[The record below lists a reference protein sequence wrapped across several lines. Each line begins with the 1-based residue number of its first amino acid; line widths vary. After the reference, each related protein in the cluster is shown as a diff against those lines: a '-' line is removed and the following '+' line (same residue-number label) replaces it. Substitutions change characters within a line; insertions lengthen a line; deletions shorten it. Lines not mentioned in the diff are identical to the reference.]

1 MSNRLLRR
9 VIDDLDSLPLDEVK
23 NLINQELEENS
34 ILESLL
40 NNIDDAHIVCDENK
54 CVVYANS
61 KAKAMNSYRRKKNN
75 SDNSSINSY
84 IFDDDIVSFISNVL
98 SGKEKS
104 DERDFTLQ
112 IGSEMR
118 VFRVGFAKMEIQNKK
133 YVDIYIKEITD
144 TIRKETRL
152 RRSESLASMTTMAA
166 GVAHE
171 IKNPLAAMTIHLQ
184 LMRKAFQK
192 KGQLTLDDA
201 NKYLN
206 IVEEEI
212 EHLNK
217 IAVDFLFA
225 VKPLD
230 VELKKGDINSV
241 IKEVVSFI
249 KVEAEDKNINV
260 ESSLYSFL
268 PSFELDE
275 RLIKQ
280 ALLNIIQNGIAAM
293 ENGGTLSIKSKIDG
307 NYIRVEISDTGIGIP
322 QEKLAKIFE
331 PYYTT
336 KASGTGLGLTL
347 VYKII
352 KEHSGEIHVSSEEGI
367 GTSFV
372 LLFPIPVSERKAIGD
387 NI

>member
-40 NNIDDAHIVCDENK
+40 DNIDDAHIVCDENK

-61 KAKAMNSYRRKKNN
+61 KVKVMNSYRRKKNN
-75 SDNSSINSY
+75 SDSSSINNY
-84 IFDDDIVSFISNVL
+84 IFDDDIVCFINNVL
-98 SGKEKS
+98 SGKEKG

-118 VFRVGFAKMEIQNKK
+118 VFRVGFAKMETINKK
-133 YVDIYIKEITD
+133 FVDIYIKEITD

-230 VELKKGDINSV
+230 VELKKGDINAV

-249 KVEAEDKNINV
+249 AVEAEEKSIKV

-280 ALLNIIQNGIAAM
+280 ALLNIIQNGMAAM
-293 ENGGTLSIKSKIDG
+293 ENGGTLKIKSNIDG

-352 KEHSGEIHVSSEEGI
+352 KEHSGEIHVSSEEGK

-372 LLFPIPVSERKAIGD
+372 LLFPIPISERKAIGD
-387 NI
+387 NK

>member
-40 NNIDDAHIVCDENK
+40 DNIDDAHIVCDEK
-54 CVVYANS
+54 KSVVYANS
-61 KAKAMNSYRRKKNN
+61 KAKAMNSYTRKKNN
-75 SDNSSINSY
+75 ADSSSISSY
-84 IFDDDIVSFISNVL
+84 IFDDDIVSFINNVF

-104 DERDFTLQ
+104 DERDFTIQ

-118 VFRVGFAKMEIQNKK
+118 VFRVGFAKMETENKK
-133 YVDIYIKEITD
+133 FVDIYIKEITD

-192 KGQLTLDDA
+192 KGQLTLDDVS
-201 NKYLN
+201 KYLN

-230 VELKKGDINSV
+230 IELKKGNINSV

-249 KVEAEDKNINV
+249 EVEAREKNIEV

-293 ENGGTLSIKSKIDG
+293 ENGGKLVIKSKIDG
-307 NYIRVEISDTGIGIP
+307 DYIRVEISDTGIGIP

-352 KEHSGEIHVSSEEGI
+352 KEHSGEIHVLSEKGK

-387 NI
+387 NK